1 MSDKNYKNQLLWSY
15 VTHILDYQFTKLLF
29 VIDIFGLIFILFPS
43 VQLTPMLLLIINVSI
58 LIIIALKIF
67 IGKEYDYISKPL
79 HTFYEHTYH
88 INAIAVDSERKYLAS
103 CSGDESTIIWDL
115 QTNNVL
121 HRLPSEGWV
130 GNIRFAK
137 KSDILVIL
145 NGKHGTLSLFDTKSD
160 KLTKIDCEPLGQSRG
175 LAINNNMIY
184 VSSKTGLVSRIDISD
199 SSPVIEKTQV
209 STKEI
214 RKMAIS
220 NYGYFAC
227 GDSNGELFMCDNP
240 RLENIKSFYKIPE
253 SEIIR
258 DVVFNPDGSC
268 VGFTDS
274 GGHLSILDIETKSII
289 TKKAHNGHAICL
301 SFSPNGNI
309 VATGGQDEVI
319 RLWRINEGKIEGLF
333 EIKGHSDDI
342 TDLEFDS
349 DSILWSASRDA
360 KIKNWDLRGIDMV

>member
-1 MSDKNYKNQLLWSY
+1 
-15 VTHILDYQFTKLLF
+15 
-29 VIDIFGLIFILFPS
+29 
-43 VQLTPMLLLIINVSI
+43 
-58 LIIIALKIF
+58 
-67 IGKEYDYISKPL
+67 
-79 HTFYEHTYH
+79 
-88 INAIAVDSERKYLAS
+88 
-103 CSGDESTIIWDL
+103 
-115 QTNNVL
+115 
-121 HRLPSEGWV
+121 
-130 GNIRFAK
+130 
-137 KSDILVIL
+137 
-145 NGKHGTLSLFDTKSD
+145 
-160 KLTKIDCEPLGQSRG
+160 
-175 LAINNNMIY
+175 MIY

-319 RLWRINEGKIEGLF
+319 RLWRINEERLKDF
-333 EIKGHSDDI
+333 SKSKV
-342 TDLEFDS
+342 TAT
-349 DSILWSASRDA
+349 ILQTWSLIVIRYYGQLVVMQKS
-360 KIKNWDLRGIDMV
+360 KTGIYEALTENDFRIAF